1 MTLEELVDALP
12 INKEKSL
19 GVSRLMQILMNS
31 AFFIKATVSN
41 NDPENMGYWFTS
53 DSRLLLKD
61 EPLSVT
67 PFLLALLDP
76 VLTEPWHHL
85 SEWFENENPTPFD
98 TKHGK
103 TFWEYAGQEPRL
115 NNFFDEAMASDAKLV
130 ASVLISDC
138 IHLFEGTAA
147 SEVIADAVPN
157 LKCTVLDL
165 PDVVAGLEGTKNLSY
180 AGGDMFEFLPPADAI
195 LLKWIL
201 HDWSDEDSIKILK
214 KCKEA
219 ISKTNKGGKVIIV
232 DMIVDNSK
240 GDNAIETQL
249 CFDMLMMA
257 LVAGRER
264 NEKEWAKIFKDAGFV
279 AYKIIHVLGL
289 RSVIEVYP

>member
-12 INKEKSL
+12 INKAKSL

-31 AFFIKATVSN
+31 AFFIKATISN

-53 DSRLLLKD
+53 ASRLLLKD

-76 VLTEPWHHL
+76 ALTEPWHHL
-85 SEWFENENPTPFD
+85 SEWFENENPTPFA

-138 IHLFEGTAA
+138 KHLFEGLNSIVDVGGGTGTAA
-147 SEVIADAVPN
+147 SEVGSSYNETLI
-157 LKCTVLDL
+157 VLESDIQYAML
-165 PDVVAGLEGTKNLSY
+165 LGGFGIVQGHGGGGWDRTPRHDGGGLFGDGGEWIKMKLDEG
-180 AGGDMFEFLPPADAI
+180 
-195 LLKWIL
+195 
-201 HDWSDEDSIKILK
+201 DE
-214 KCKEA
+214 
-219 ISKTNKGGKVIIV
+219 
-232 DMIVDNSK
+232 
-240 GDNAIETQL
+240 
-249 CFDMLMMA
+249 
-257 LVAGRER
+257 
-264 NEKEWAKIFKDAGFV
+264 
-279 AYKIIHVLGL
+279 
-289 RSVIEVYP
+289 